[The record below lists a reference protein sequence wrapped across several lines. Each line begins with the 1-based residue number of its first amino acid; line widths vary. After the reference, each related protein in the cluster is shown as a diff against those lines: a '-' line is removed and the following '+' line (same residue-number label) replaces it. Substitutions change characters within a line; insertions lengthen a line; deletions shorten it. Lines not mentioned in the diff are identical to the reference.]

1 MTTEPA
7 SLPTAANVLTFW
19 FGRGWPG
26 DWPTEDRHAIWFGG
40 VTELDQ
46 RMRQHFGPL
55 LEAALQGD
63 LQAWEHPLQARLAL
77 ILLLDQFNRNIHRG
91 SARAFAGDGRAQKL
105 VLQTLALAQDEELP
119 TVGRLFLYMPLMHAE
134 SLSLQFECVERI
146 NRLVQ
151 HSPAALARSLQGNLA
166 AAQQHLAIIEK
177 FGRFPHRNAALNRA
191 STPAEEA
198 FLRDGP
204 RFGQ

>member
-1 MTTEPA
+1 MTTAPA
-7 SLPTAANVLTFW
+7 SLPTAADVLTFW
-19 FGRGWPG
+19 FGRGWPSE
-26 DWPTEDRHAIWFGG
+26 WPTEDRSAVWFGG
-40 VTELDQ
+40 GTELDQ

-55 LEAALQGD
+55 LETALQGG
-63 LQAWEHPLQARLAL
+63 LQDWEHPLQARLAL

-146 NRLVQ
+146 TRLVQ
-151 HSPAALARSLQGNLA
+151 HSPEALARSLQGNLR
-166 AAQQHLAIIEK
+166 AAQQHLDIIEK
-177 FGRFPHRNAALNRA
+177 FGRFPHRNAVLGRT
-191 STPAEEA
+191 STPAEQT
-198 FLRDGP
+198 FLQDGP